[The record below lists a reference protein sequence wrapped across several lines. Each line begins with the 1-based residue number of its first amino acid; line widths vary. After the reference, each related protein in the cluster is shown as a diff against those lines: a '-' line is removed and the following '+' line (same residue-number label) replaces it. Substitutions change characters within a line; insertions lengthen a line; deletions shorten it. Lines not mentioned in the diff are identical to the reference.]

1 MFELSKGFVQY
12 VFISWIMRD
21 PNYVVHVLAKFA
33 VVHRFFFFGY
43 FNMLSLTL
51 VVPEQLRKN
60 VSLLY

>member
-33 VVHRFFFFGY
+33 VVSQVFFGY
-43 FNMLSLTL
+43 FNMLSLPL
-51 VVPEQLRKN
+51 VVSEQLRKI
-60 VSLLY
+60 VTLLC